1 MRRCRRSLR
10 RRDLLMR
17 YDPATAGLVVIDLLA
32 RADSLAA
39 TAVAAI
45 RAGDDAT
52 LAAAV
57 EERGEIIAAALT
69 TWQDATDSGH
79 RESPSTL
86 SQVRQSAQVTI
97 ATGRQAAVTA
107 TIERDKLGSALS
119 ALDAR
124 QQASQEYQP
133 DAARNSID
141 VVL

>member
-1 MRRCRRSLR
+1 
-10 RRDLLMR
+10 MR

-32 RADSLAA
+32 RADSLAV

-69 TWQDATDSGH
+69 TWQDATHSGR
-79 RESPSTL
+79 RETPATL
-86 SQVRQSAQVTI
+86 SQIRQAAQVTI
-97 ATGRQAAVTA
+97 ATGRQAEVTA
-107 TIERDKLGSALS
+107 TIERDKLGMELS
-119 ALDAR
+119 TLDAR

-133 DAARNSID
+133 DAARSLID

>member
-1 MRRCRRSLR
+1 
-10 RRDLLMR
+10 MR
-17 YDPATAGLVVIDLLA
+17 YDLSTAGLVVIDFLA
-32 RADSLAA
+32 KADSLAV

-57 EERGEIIAAALT
+57 EERGAIIAAALS
-69 TWQDATDSGH
+69 TWQDAAAS
-79 RESPSTL
+79 SCAPSTIA
-86 SQVRQSAQVTI
+86 QVRMAAQMTV
-97 ATGRQAAVTA
+97 ATGRQAAVAA
-107 TIERDKLGSALS
+107 TIERDKLGTELS

-133 DAARNSID
+133 DTPRGSID